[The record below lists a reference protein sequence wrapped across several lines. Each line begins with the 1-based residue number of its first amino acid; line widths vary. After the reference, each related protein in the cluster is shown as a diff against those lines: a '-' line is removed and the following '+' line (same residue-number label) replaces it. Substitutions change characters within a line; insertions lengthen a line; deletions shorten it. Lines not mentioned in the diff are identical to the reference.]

1 MPAADHAI
9 QRLSI
14 EGLRS
19 SDINALSVLIPDAMR
34 QHVERLE
41 PGVVADLFALCELG
55 LAGALGADLAA
66 WNARARREI
75 KDMPD
80 GSIRATFVAEL
91 AELPPEQVPAT
102 LRDLLKTLAE
112 TSGAAVS
119 SAVAGVS
126 AIWAETTPATIILTQ
141 KKVRA
146 TSGRTPASTAAADAR
161 AGKPAP
167 TPKTRVART
176 PAAQVDPRRAEWVRE
191 DAVVRLN
198 SREYQ
203 ERGLKESI
211 FIAGI
216 KHRSPYKDITE
227 EEIKTELRKLERER
241 KLKHTGERW
250 TAR

>member
-14 EGLRS
+14 GGLRS
-19 SDINALSVLIPDAMR
+19 SDINALSVLIPDALR
-34 QHVERLE
+34 QHIERLE
-41 PGVVADLFALCELG
+41 PAVVADLFALCELG
-55 LAGALGADLAA
+55 LAGAIGTDLAA

-80 GSIRATFVAEL
+80 GTTRATFVAEL
-91 AELPPEQVPAT
+91 TELAPELVPAT
-102 LRDLLKTLAE
+102 LRELISALADVSG
-112 TSGAAVS
+112 TSVTAAIE
-119 SAVAGVS
+119 AAGHL
-126 AIWAETTPATIILTQ
+126 WAQTPPASLILPQ
-141 KKVRA
+141 KKTRPS
-146 TSGRTPASTAAADAR
+146 SGRTPASTAAADAR

-167 TPKTRVART
+167 TPRPKLVRT
-176 PAAQVDPRRAEWVRE
+176 PAAQVDPRRADWVRE
-191 DAVVRLN
+191 DAVTRLN

-216 KHRSPYKDITE
+216 KHRSPYNDMTE